1 MAAFKF
7 NQKRKFDEMGF
18 TSVVFKDALPLGR
31 DSFPNSLSKELVKYV
46 SKRHAL
52 LYVTSYES
60 RLFNLGPNDIIIH
73 HGSTTV
79 YNANISERV
88 PPSYSRPVGIDDVI
102 QFDIK
107 KPELSIKL
115 DSIDICDK
123 TGAIPAFNRKD
134 MSFLLKAK
142 WCYGNVV
149 YRMVNIH
156 EARVMEPL
164 AAKAMKR
171 DIDFIPI
178 MADDTIF
185 DKEKLKW
192 AADNEWNVEWGQP
205 DYMHDEQIRLIAS
218 DGFSTFNLNEAM
230 YHKVHVPVHE
240 QPESEKPE
248 SEDEHVT
255 SDDYDTTVAEE
266 GGQGQPLSMEYSMT
280 IDDNATQLDEDATL
294 VDEPSGASELAA
306 TQANA

>member
-1 MAAFKF
+1 MV
-7 NQKRKFDEMGF
+7 Q
-18 TSVVFKDALPLGR
+18 
-31 DSFPNSLSKELVKYV
+31 YV

-52 LYVTSYES
+52 LHVTSFETL
-60 RLFNLGPNDIIIH
+60 LFNLGPNDIIIH

-115 DSIDICDK
+115 DSIDMCDK
-123 TGAIPAFNRKD
+123 TGAIPAFDRED
-134 MSFLLKAK
+134 MCDLR
-142 WCYGNVV
+142 CYGTVV

-164 AAKAMKR
+164 AAKAMRR

-178 MADDTIF
+178 MADDTP
-185 DKEKLKW
+185 DNKKKLKW
-192 AADNEWNVEWGQP
+192 AADNEWNVEWGNENAG
-205 DYMHDEQIRLIAS
+205 DMFNEKIKLIAS
-218 DGFSTFNLNEAM
+218 DGFSTYKLKEAKD
-230 YHKVHVPVHE
+230 HQKELVPGHE
-240 QPESEKPE
+240 EPE
-248 SEDEHVT
+248 SEDEHVM

-280 IDDNATQLDEDATL
+280 IDDNATQLDEDATQA
-294 VDEPSGASELAA
+294 DEPNGAMAA
-306 TQANA
+306 TQVDA